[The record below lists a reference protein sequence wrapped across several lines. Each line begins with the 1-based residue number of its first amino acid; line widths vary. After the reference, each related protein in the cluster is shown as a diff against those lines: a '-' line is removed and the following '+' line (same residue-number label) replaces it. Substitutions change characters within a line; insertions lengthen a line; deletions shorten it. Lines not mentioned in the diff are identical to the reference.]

1 MAQYDNIKNPFSN
14 TVAVIATDY
23 SLNQN
28 TRTNVYQLI
37 VTNNGVPTTMEYDL
51 DGNLGSVM
59 TASSTNT
66 YQWDAANR
74 LVSIAGPTNRSVFGY
89 DGLGRRTQ
97 IVEWQNGLAVATNNY
112 VWDGTAMLDQRDNT
126 GTNVTRRFFVQ
137 GEQISGTNYYFTRDH
152 LGSVREVD
160 DASGVMLARYDYDP
174 YGRQTLLVGTA
185 ISDFGYA
192 GMYLHAPSGLSLTL
206 YRAYNSDLGRW
217 LNRDPIGENGGINL
231 YQYVANNPIN
241 YVDPLGLALGDWWD
255 VGATQNYLNQVSANG
270 LNEGGFGGYAQTFG
284 AQLTE
289 DLIDFSG
296 ASGVAGTAGQ
306 SGSASANPCHH
317 GRALGLGALTAAS
330 IGLNAIPG
338 GGKALEMTADQIALK
353 ELVEEATLGGRRAL
367 NQADTQ
373 TVMQLARETQYPGFR
388 ASPGDLA
395 NPSNWGANPV
405 PHIHLPGVG
414 SGHTPVTP

>member
-1 MAQYDNIKNPFSN
+1 MTISRTAPF
-14 TVAVIATDY
+14 
-23 SLNQN
+23 
-28 TRTNVYQLI
+28 RNVYQLI

-51 DGNLGSVM
+51 DGNLSSVM

-97 IVEWQNGLAVATNNY
+97 IVEWQNGVAVATNNF
-112 VWDGTAMLDQRDNT
+112 VWDGQAMLDQRDNT

-192 GMYLHAPSGLSLTL
+192 GMYLHAPSGLNLTL

-217 LNRDPIGENGGINL
+217 PNRDPIGENGGINL
-231 YQYVANNPIN
+231 YGYVGNNPLNHI
-241 YVDPLGLALGDWWD
+241 DPLGLSTYFDENYGDISSYQNPANLPVVGAYVGAGVAAGAAVTGVGALVDAYGASVLAWLGLGGAAAETPEGQAEMQEAEQALANAANTVKSCPAPSLIGNTSPAQSILKAVYNADTRQIAVQFPATQGTHAEIAVDAGWGESPNLIGGYLNFSGGNITLGDWLD
-255 VGATQNYLNQVSANG
+255 ASGLLPGTPELATQAQAATQAIISNQ
-270 LNEGGFGGYAQTFG
+270 
-284 AQLTE
+284 
-289 DLIDFSG
+289 
-296 ASGVAGTAGQ
+296 
-306 SGSASANPCHH
+306 
-317 GRALGLGALTAAS
+317 
-330 IGLNAIPG
+330 
-338 GGKALEMTADQIALK
+338 
-353 ELVEEATLGGRRAL
+353 
-367 NQADTQ
+367 
-373 TVMQLARETQYPGFR
+373 
-388 ASPGDLA
+388 
-395 NPSNWGANPV
+395 
-405 PHIHLPGVG
+405 
-414 SGHTPVTP
+414 